1 MKTST
6 YLCRLV
12 LVVVLINA
20 FMVGTED
27 VEVAMDSMKGYMIL
41 VRWFLMVFR
50 QVVISSSEYI

>member
-1 MKTST
+1 MST
-6 YLCRLV
+6 YVCKLV

-27 VEVAMDSMKGYMIL
+27 VEVAMASMKGYMIL
-41 VRWFLMVFR
+41 VRWFLIVFR